1 MPCERLA
8 QHPVLVAGVDQ
19 DGRPPAPHQE
29 RVALPHVQHDDL
41 VARKARGDDDRPD
54 HDARRRRDQ
63 TERATTARTRPRQP
77 QRRRACRRRQ
87 KRPGEGH
94 ARRQARVGDARE
106 RAHDGSEGACAHRR
120 ESDQRRRDGRNGQGC
135 QHRREPAGADYG
147 KQRRGRYVGQR
158 RHNRHLREQRCG
170 ERRGR
175 KARSGGKRERLARQ
189 ARSALEALRDPRL
202 EKPCEQYDAERR
214 ERRQRERDRQRR
226 ARIERDAADHAYG
239 QRAER
244 RRPPP
249 RRERE
254 HAGERHDGRAHG
266 RRGRGRQ
273 HEEAQQKRRLQDG
286 SGAPGNAQRTQER
299 GCAAGDD
306 GQVRPRHRHE
316 MRKPAGLVGGVRVT
330 YLEGAAPSAHERGE
344 HRGPVVGPLIGDQ
357 VDRAIAKPCQ
367 DTEGVGT
374 LAAHDSA
381 RRAFE
386 HRALPP
392 AVCRRRPA
400 RRGERRV
407 GLQHVA
413 VTRRVLAFLE
423 PKPHRNGSD
432 VGKVRAREARCAIRA
447 LRTVGCDF
455 ESPASR
461 KAVALQL
468 RLVLRGRAPACE
480 RDAERGS
487 QQRGPRDRHRQP
499 P

>member
-1 MPCERLA
+1 MRAPA
-8 QHPVLVAGVDQ
+8 PIDANPINAGATAGTAKDASTAAS
-19 DGRPPAPHQE
+19 PPAQTTGNSGAAATLASGATTGTCE
-29 RVALPHVQHDDL
+29 NSDAASGAA
-41 VARKARGDDDRPD
+41 ARLEAAVSESASR
-54 HDARRRRDQ
+54 ARRGARWKHCAIHAWKSPANSTMPSVESADSAN
-63 TERATTARTRPRQP
+63 ETASAVRGSSAMQP
-77 QRRRACRRRQ
+77 IMHTASALSAAGRRRAVNANM
-87 KRPGEGH
+87 PANAMTA
-94 ARRQARVGDARE
+94 ART
-106 RAHDGSEGACAHRR
+106 
-120 ESDQRRRDGRNGQGC
+120 
-135 QHRREPAGADYG
+135 AD
-147 KQRRGRYVGQR
+147 
-158 RHNRHLREQRCG
+158 
-170 ERRGR
+170 
-175 KARSGGKRERLARQ
+175 
-189 ARSALEALRDPRL
+189 
-202 EKPCEQYDAERR
+202 
-214 ERRQRERDRQRR
+214 
-226 ARIERDAADHAYG
+226 
-239 QRAER
+239 
-244 RRPPP
+244 
-249 RRERE
+249 
-254 HAGERHDGRAHG
+254 
-266 RRGRGRQ
+266 
-273 HEEAQQKRRLQDG
+273 EEAQQKRRLQHG

-299 GCAAGDD
+299 SCAAGDD

-316 MRKPAGLVGGVRVT
+316 MREPAGLVGGVRVT

-344 HRGPVVGPLIGDQ
+344 HRGPVVGPLVGDQ

-487 QQRGPRDRHRQP
+487 QQRGPRDRRRQP